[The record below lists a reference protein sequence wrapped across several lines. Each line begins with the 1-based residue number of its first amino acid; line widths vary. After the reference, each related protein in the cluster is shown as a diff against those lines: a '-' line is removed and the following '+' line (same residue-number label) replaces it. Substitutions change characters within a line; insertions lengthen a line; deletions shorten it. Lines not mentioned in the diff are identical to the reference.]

1 METNKSVTGNAQMLH
16 PSFFQYLS
24 VFIVPLALF
33 LLVPIGVKIVYVLMT
48 FWIFELLLLFCVW
61 LLLATTSYSIQA
73 DRIEIRCGIFV
84 KRSTTIPFDKIINVT
99 CKQTIFQRLFG
110 IGDIFIELPG
120 MEPAGII
127 LSGIDNHE
135 KTASLIFSLKDRG
148 SV

>member
-1 METNKSVTGNAQMLH
+1 METNKSVTGNARMLH

-33 LLVPIGVKIVYVLMT
+33 LLIPIGVKIVYVLMT

-61 LLLATTSYSIQA
+61 LLLATTSYAIQA

-84 KRSTTIPFDKIINVT
+84 KRSTTISFDKIINVT

-127 LSGIDNHE
+127 FSGIEKHE
-135 KTASLIFSLKDRG
+135 KTAGLIFSLKNRG